1 MPRCPVTRPVA
12 RVSRTRTARRGP
24 AVRGL
29 RPGIASAVVIR
40 GSAVTGWLPCPT
52 RSGTGGGRVGW
63 SSWARS
69 TRRRSSPRSCSAI
82 AHLERRRRAP
92 LTGCGPGPAGYGPPG
107 PWRCRGWS
115 RSPTRCSTRRSP
127 RRARRREATARETIE
142 LALLAAIQ
150 HLAPLQRAVVIL
162 RDLPG
167 WPAADSAEALGTSP
181 ASLNSALRRGR
192 RVLGEQLPPRRS
204 DRAGAGYRG
213 AASAVATPGSA
224 GPRKCGRG
232 RTAASSTA
240 LPAATPSR
248 SRP

>member
-1 MPRCPVTRPVA
+1 MVELGAVDEEAEFAEVVQRHRAPRAPPPGAAHR
-12 RVSRTRTARRGP
+12 
-24 AVRGL
+24 L
-29 RPGIASAVVIR
+29 RPRSRGVRAAGTMEVPWLEPFPDALLDEAESA
-40 GSAVTGWLPCPT
+40 A
-52 RSGTGGGRVGW
+52 
-63 SSWARS
+63 
-69 TRRRSSPRSCSAI
+69 
-82 AHLERRRRAP
+82 
-92 LTGCGPGPAGYGPPG
+92 GPEA
-107 PWRCRGWS
+107 
-115 RSPTRCSTRRSP
+115 
-127 RRARRREATARETIE
+127 EATARETIE